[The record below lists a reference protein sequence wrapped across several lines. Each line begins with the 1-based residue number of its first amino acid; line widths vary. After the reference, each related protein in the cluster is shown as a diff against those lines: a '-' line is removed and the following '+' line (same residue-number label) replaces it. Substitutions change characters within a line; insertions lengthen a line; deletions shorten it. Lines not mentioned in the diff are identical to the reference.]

1 MVMQDETPTN
11 KYKGL
16 QDGRFGRTE
25 EELYKKALALLEKCK
40 IEPGRSGQEISE
52 LEPAA
57 SYLLPSSLR
66 MDTSRRWAAWCDA
79 ERVGGFGSRHFRAS
93 EKSTASKRMEHTLL
107 SKDNEICLAWLADT
121 LQQLRPEGR
130 GKAVG
135 YLEAVLEEVVFEM
148 KMAPR
153 S

>member
-1 MVMQDETPTN
+1 MTPRESGVS
-11 KYKGL
+11 GL
-16 QDGRFGRTE
+16 GNSAHLRKVQLRRE
-25 EELYKKALALLEKCK
+25 WSN
-40 IEPGRSGQEISE
+40 RS
-52 LEPAA
+52 
-57 SYLLPSSLR
+57 
-66 MDTSRRWAAWCDA
+66 
-79 ERVGGFGSRHFRAS
+79 
-93 EKSTASKRMEHTLL
+93 L

-130 GKAVG
+130 AKAVG